1 MWDASYNQ
9 VQLINK
15 KYITFLSENDL
26 DELITV
32 IIFFQSSWFFIML
45 ALVRLQQTNIPVYC
59 YIDTGLI
66 A

>member
-1 MWDASYNQ
+1 MWAASYNG
-9 VQLINK
+9 VHLINK
-15 KYITFLSENDL
+15 KYGTLLSENDL

-45 ALVRLQQTNIPVYC
+45 ALVSLQQTRIPVYC

-66 A
+66 T

>member
-1 MWDASYNQ
+1 M
-9 VQLINK
+9 NK

-32 IIFFQSSWFFIML
+32 VIFFQSSWFFIML